1 MRSPSKVAVILAL
14 ALGACGTLPPPAS
27 LPADAAWN
35 LADPTQTAILN
46 TAYVFAAPARLAR
59 DPAGAALAIA
69 QAEHVAVALRH
80 DQRFIDFVPTPQLL
94 FEIARPE
101 WRAALGIADAAPPQ
115 SVIDALFS
123 ARRAL
128 QANDLAAAAASLH
141 APVFTEGGDA
151 VLTRLANLPSLPRT
165 AAAAA
170 AAASELQRP
179 RGGNRRSWRSACRAL
194 PAGAGPC

>member
-1 MRSPSKVAVILAL
+1 MMRLPSMGAVILVL
-14 ALGACGTLPPPAS
+14 ALGACGTPPPPAS

-35 LADPTQTAILN
+35 FADPTRTAIFN
-46 TAYVFAAPARLAR
+46 TAYVFATPARLAQ
-59 DPAGAALAIA
+59 DPADAGLAIA

-80 DQRFIDFVPTPQLL
+80 DQRFIDFAPTPQLL

-115 SVIDALFS
+115 AVIDALFS

-128 QANDLAAAAASLH
+128 LANDPAAAAAALRTPIF
-141 APVFTEGGDA
+141 AEGGDA
-151 VLTRLANLPSLPRT
+151 ALTRLANLPPLPRT

-179 RGGNRRSWRSACRAL
+179 RGGDRRSWR
-194 PAGAGPC
+194 